1 MVDFLGAEQERCPSN
16 QTQQHIAQTL
26 GQQAQHNSITPVHWV
41 DFDTTN
47 SKPLTNN
54 PSALSTDVQGELL

>member
-1 MVDFLGAEQERCPSN
+1 MVDFLGAEQENCPSS
-16 QTQQHIAQTL
+16 QTKQRIATMQ
-26 GQQAQHNSITPVHWV
+26 GEQAQRQAEVPVHWV